1 MKQSKLS
8 SMIGLSRRA
17 GKVVLGT
24 PLVALALRKSPKPF
38 LVLVSEG
45 ASDGTKKKLKTK
57 CAYYRVP
64 LLFVPLSTEELAHAV
79 GKGGDMAAIALTD
92 ENLTKAVLSAA
103 ELTGKD
109 GAQ

>member
-17 GKVVLGT
+17 GKAVLGT
-24 PLVALALRKSPKPF
+24 PLVCLALRKFPKPC

-45 ASDGTKKKLKTK
+45 ASEGTKKKLTTK

-64 LLFVPLSTEELAHAV
+64 LTLIPLSTEELAHAV
-79 GKGGDMAAIALTD
+79 GKEGDMAAIAVTD
-92 ENLTKAVLSAA
+92 ENLTKAILSAR

-109 GAQ
+109 GAE